1 MSFHFRR
8 AGGGRTKGRAGGNV
22 VKPGFPAKKI
32 DTFRKNGSKVN
43 DIFLLNKNIT
53 RNRIKSLKKI
63 YIIYFIMS
71 LNLNVAACL
80 CIKNCEEFLPKI
92 FDNLNLL
99 GGCFSNFN
107 VIFVY
112 DNCLDNSEIL
122 LEEYKK
128 TSKFEVYVI
137 HCQDNNSPY
146 RTIRIANAR
155 NKCMDAIFNKI
166 KNIDYHFMID
176 ADDVNCNVWNVN
188 IIKDYFNRNDW
199 DALSF
204 NRKDYYDIWALM
216 YDNFK
221 HHSLGYFNG
230 ILDCHEIVCYMK
242 NDISKKLDEI
252 KDDELFECISAFN
265 GFAIY
270 RTHMFYNTYYDGEYD
285 NIKMYISEKDRE
297 ETLEFINNI
306 LQCNPSINKNFIE
319 QCEHLFFHIR
329 AIKKNNARIRISK
342 KIMFLD

>member
-1 MSFHFRR
+1 
-8 AGGGRTKGRAGGNV
+8 
-22 VKPGFPAKKI
+22 
-32 DTFRKNGSKVN
+32 
-43 DIFLLNKNIT
+43 
-53 RNRIKSLKKI
+53 
-63 YIIYFIMS
+63 MS

-80 CIKNCEEFLPKI
+80 CIRNCGSFLPKI
-92 FDNLNLL
+92 FNNLNLL

-128 TSKFEVYVI
+128 TSKFKVYVI

-221 HHSLGYFNG
+221 HHALGYFNR
-230 ILDCHEIVCYMK
+230 ISDCREIYCYMK

-252 KDDELFECISAFN
+252 KDDELFECVSAFN

-270 RTHMFYNTYYDGEYD
+270 RTQVFHNTYYDGEYN

>member
-1 MSFHFRR
+1 MS
-8 AGGGRTKGRAGGNV
+8 
-22 VKPGFPAKKI
+22 
-32 DTFRKNGSKVN
+32 
-43 DIFLLNKNIT
+43 NIE
-53 RNRIKSLKKI
+53 
-63 YIIYFIMS
+63 FDMA

-80 CIKNCEEFLPKI
+80 CIRNCGSFLPKI

-99 GGCFSNFN
+99 GNHFGNFN
-107 VIFVY
+107 IIFVH
-112 DNCLDNSEIL
+112 DNCSDNSEKL

-128 TSKFEVYVI
+128 TSKFKVYII

-155 NKCMDAIFNKI
+155 NKCMDVIFNKI
-166 KNIDYHFMID
+166 KNIDFHFMID

-221 HHSLGYFNG
+221 HHALGYCNG
-230 ILDCHEIVCYMK
+230 ILLDCRHEIVCYMK
-242 NDISKKLDEI
+242 NDIIKKLDEI
-252 KDDELFECISAFN
+252 NEDELFECISAFN

-270 RTHMFYNTYYDGEYD
+270 KTPVFNNTYYDGEYN
-285 NIKMYISEKDRE
+285 NIKMYISEKERE
-297 ETLEFINNI
+297 ETLEFINKI
-306 LQCNPSINKNFIE
+306 FKCNLNINKNYVE
-319 QCEHLFFHIR
+319 HCEHLFFHIR
-329 AIKKNNARIRISK
+329 DIKKNNARIRISK